1 MAVHGNKKT
10 EGKRQLMMGG
20 QARRLVALA
29 IGTVVLTGCVMA
41 EKYEAEKARAMNF
54 QRLLAQEEKRT
65 GEMDSELKRL
75 KRDAGDLEARN
86 RELTAQVQAVREQL
100 GRMQEEAAAM
110 RDAALLK
117 EQDVL
122 GKARK
127 APAKGKRPDK
137 MAPGGMD
144 QGALSGAMAPAFDPT
159 QADTAKPRYYQV
171 KPGDTLMAISR
182 LYGVD
187 VNTLKLLNNLK
198 DNTIHVGQRLVVGR
212 E

>member
-1 MAVHGNKKT
+1 
-10 EGKRQLMMGG
+10 MMGG
-20 QARRLVALA
+20 QAGRLVALA
-29 IGTVVLTGCVMA
+29 IGAVMLTGCVMA

-75 KRDAGDLEARN
+75 KRDASDLEARN

-117 EQDVL
+117 EQDVS
-122 GKARK
+122 GRARK

-144 QGALSGAMAPAFDPT
+144 PGAMATAPMPDLAPT
-159 QADTAKPRYYQV
+159 AAAPPRYHQV

>member
-1 MAVHGNKKT
+1 
-10 EGKRQLMMGG
+10 MMGG
-20 QARRLVALA
+20 QAGRLVALA
-29 IGTVVLTGCVMA
+29 IGAVMLAGCVMA

-65 GEMDSELKRL
+65 GEMDSELKRF
-75 KRDAGDLEARN
+75 KRDSSDLEARN
-86 RELTAQVQAVREQL
+86 RELAAQVQAVREQL

-137 MAPGGMD
+137 MAPVGMD
-144 QGALSGAMAPAFDPT
+144 PGALAPVPMPDLAPTGGAT
-159 QADTAKPRYYQV
+159 PRYHEV
-171 KPGDTLMAISR
+171 RPGDTLMAISR

-187 VNTLKLLNNLK
+187 VNTLKLLNNMK
-198 DNTIHVGQRLVVGR
+198 SNTIHVGQRLVVGR

>member
-1 MAVHGNKKT
+1 
-10 EGKRQLMMGG
+10 MMGG
-20 QARRLVALA
+20 QAGRLVALA
-29 IGTVVLTGCVMA
+29 IGVVMLAGCVMA

-75 KRDAGDLEARN
+75 KRDSSDLEARN
-86 RELTAQVQAVREQL
+86 RELAAQVQAVREQL

-117 EQDVL
+117 DQDVL

-127 APAKGKRPDK
+127 APAKGKRVDK
-137 MAPGGMD
+137 MAPIGMD
-144 QGALSGAMAPAFDPT
+144 PGALAPVPMPDLAPTGGAT
-159 QADTAKPRYYQV
+159 PRYHEV
-171 KPGDTLMAISR
+171 RPGDTLMAIGR

-187 VNTLKLLNNLK
+187 VNTLKLLNNMK
-198 DNTIHVGQRLVVGR
+198 NNTIHVGQRLVVGR

>member
-1 MAVHGNKKT
+1 
-10 EGKRQLMMGG
+10 MMGG
-20 QARRLVALA
+20 QAGRLVALA
-29 IGTVVLTGCVMA
+29 IGAMMLAGCVMG

-75 KRDAGDLEARN
+75 KRDAADLEARN

-117 EQDVL
+117 EQDMS
-122 GKARK
+122 GRARK

-137 MAPGGMD
+137 MAPGNMD
-144 QGALSGAMAPAFDPT
+144 QGAMSGAMATAPMPDLAPAAGAP
-159 QADTAKPRYYQV
+159 PRYHQV
-171 KPGDTLMAISR
+171 KPGDTLMAIGR

>member
-1 MAVHGNKKT
+1 
-10 EGKRQLMMGG
+10 MMGT
-20 QARRLVALA
+20 QAGRLAAVA
-29 IGTVVLTGCVMA
+29 IGTIMLTGCVMA
-41 EKYEAEKARAMNF
+41 EKYEAEKARTMNF

-75 KRDAGDLEARN
+75 KRDAADVEARN

-100 GRMQEEAAAM
+100 GRMQEEAVAM

-117 EQDVL
+117 GQDAS

-127 APAKGKRPDK
+127 TPAKGKRADK
-137 MAPGGMD
+137 MASDTLGLDP
-144 QGALSGAMAPAFDPT
+144 GAMAPVPT
-159 QADTAKPRYYQV
+159 QVPPADLATETAAAPRYHQV

-187 VNTLKLLNNLK
+187 VNTLKLLNNMQGS
-198 DNTIHVGQRLVVGR
+198 TIHVGQRLIVGR
-212 E
+212 Q

>member
-1 MAVHGNKKT
+1 
-10 EGKRQLMMGG
+10 MMGG

-29 IGTVVLTGCVMA
+29 IGTVVLTGCVMG

-117 EQDVL
+117 EQDVQ
-122 GKARK
+122 GRARK

-144 QGALSGAMAPAFDPT
+144 QGGMGGAMAPAPAFDPT
-159 QADTAKPRYYQV
+159 QADTAKPRYHQV

>member
-1 MAVHGNKKT
+1 MRERMLVRYAGH
-10 EGKRQLMMGG
+10 
-20 QARRLVALA
+20 LVAVMVGA
-29 IGTVVLTGCVMA
+29 MTLTGCVMA

-65 GEMDSELKRL
+65 GEMDSELKRV
-75 KRDAGDLEARN
+75 KRDATDLEARN

-117 EQDVL
+117 EQEVL

-127 APAKGKRPDK
+127 APAKGKRADK
-137 MAPGGMD
+137 LAPGGLEQGAMSGAMAPGP
-144 QGALSGAMAPAFDPT
+144 APAFDPT
-159 QADTAKPRYYQV
+159 PAETAKPRYHQV
-171 KPGDTLMAISR
+171 RPGDTLMAISR

-187 VNTLKLLNNLK
+187 VNTLKLLNNMK
-198 DNTIHVGQRLVVGR
+198 GNTIHVGQRLLVGR

>member
-1 MAVHGNKKT
+1 MG
-10 EGKRQLMMGG
+10 QSMMGRKTG
-20 QARRLVALA
+20 RLVALA
-29 IGTVVLTGCVMA
+29 IGTVLLTGCVMA

-75 KRDAGDLEARN
+75 KRDASDLEARN

-100 GRMQEEAAAM
+100 GRMQEEASAM

-117 EQDVL
+117 EQEV

-127 APAKGKRPDK
+127 APAKGKRADRP
-137 MAPGGMD
+137 APGSMESDMTAPAPTFG
-144 QGALSGAMAPAFDPT
+144 QAPASGAT
-159 QADTAKPRYYQV
+159 PRYHLV
-171 KPGDTLMAISR
+171 KPGDTLMAIGR

-187 VNTLKLLNNLK
+187 VNTLKLLNNMK
-198 DNTIHVGQRLVVGR
+198 DNTIHVGQRLLVGR

>member
-1 MAVHGNKKT
+1 
-10 EGKRQLMMGG
+10 MMGR

-29 IGTVVLTGCVMA
+29 LGMVMLSGCVMT

-75 KRDAGDLEARN
+75 KRDASELEARN

-110 RDAALLK
+110 RDVALLK
-117 EQDVL
+117 EQDAQ
-122 GKARK
+122 GRARK
-127 APAKGKRPDK
+127 GPAKGKRPDK
-137 MAPGGMD
+137 MQPGSMAPD
-144 QGALSGAMAPAFDPT
+144 AMAPVPMPDLAPT
-159 QADTAKPRYYQV
+159 AGATPRYHQV
-171 KPGDTLMAISR
+171 KAGDTLMAIGR

-187 VNTLKLLNNLK
+187 VNTLKLLNNMK

-212 E
+212 Q

>member
-1 MAVHGNKKT
+1 
-10 EGKRQLMMGG
+10 MMGG
-20 QARRLVALA
+20 QAGRLVALA
-29 IGTVVLTGCVMA
+29 IGTVVLTGCVMG

-75 KRDAGDLEARN
+75 KREASDLEARN

-117 EQDVL
+117 EQDVS
-122 GKARK
+122 GRARK

-144 QGALSGAMAPAFDPT
+144 QGAISGAMATAPMPDSAPA
-159 QADTAKPRYYQV
+159 AGAIPRYHQV

-182 LYGVD
+182 LYGID

-198 DNTIHVGQRLVVGR
+198 DSTIHVGQRLVVGR

>member
-1 MAVHGNKKT
+1 
-10 EGKRQLMMGG
+10 MMGG
-20 QARRLVALA
+20 QAGRLVALA
-29 IGTVVLTGCVMA
+29 IGAVMLTGCVMG

-75 KRDAGDLEARN
+75 KRDASDLEARN
-86 RELTAQVQAVREQL
+86 RELIAQVQAVREQM

-110 RDAALLK
+110 RDVALLK
-117 EQDVL
+117 EQDL
-122 GKARK
+122 SGRTRK
-127 APAKGKRPDK
+127 APAKGKRADK
-137 MAPGGMD
+137 MAPGDMD
-144 QGALSGAMAPAFDPT
+144 QGAMGGAMAPAPAFDPT
-159 QADTAKPRYYQV
+159 QADRPKPRYHQV
-171 KPGDTLMAISR
+171 RPGDTLMAISR

>member
-1 MAVHGNKKT
+1 
-10 EGKRQLMMGG
+10 MMGG
-20 QARRLVALA
+20 QAGRLVALA
-29 IGTVVLTGCVMA
+29 IGTVMLTGCVMA

-144 QGALSGAMAPAFDPT
+144 PDAMATAPMPDLAPAAGAT
-159 QADTAKPRYYQV
+159 PRYYQV